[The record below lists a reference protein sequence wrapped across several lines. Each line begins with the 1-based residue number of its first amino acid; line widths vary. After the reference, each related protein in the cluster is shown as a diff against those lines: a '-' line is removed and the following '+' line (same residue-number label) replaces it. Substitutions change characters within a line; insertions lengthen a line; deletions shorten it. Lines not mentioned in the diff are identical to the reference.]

1 MSKFAGMAGG
11 QAMAALG
18 GVAVA
23 VVVGGA
29 LMVSGIVPDPRDATV
44 PGPGA
49 KDAARPA
56 VEAPEEDAER
66 ESAKAVEPESADPV
80 ERESV
85 KEPEPTPDLPEP
97 PEISLF
103 RLDPDGSAI
112 IAGRGAQGWRTVIT
126 LDGSDMTE
134 ASIDAKGEF
143 AEFVTIAPS
152 DAPRIVSLRMTRD
165 EDGETIE
172 ARQEVIVAPTPPEAK
187 ADETGTSDQ
196 VAALTPETN
205 PQEPLAEAEP
215 DEATD
220 TERAGSEAVEMQPL
234 DGQAES
240 APSPDAQ
247 PTEADREDTEV
258 AEDRPAD
265 EQVAEEQVAEEQ
277 VAEAPSEET
286 QPEDIAARD
295 AQEAPEAA
303 ATVDPANGTEP
314 SQATETAETEAE
326 EAAPS
331 ADTTEPDA
339 RGGQAVLLAGEDGV
353 EVLQPAAA
361 PQVLSRVALD
371 AITYDDAGEV
381 QLAGRGGEGAF
392 VRVYLDN
399 TPITTSRIAEDGR
412 WRTELPQVDT
422 GVYTLRI
429 DEVTETGTVASRLET
444 PFKREDEAVIA
455 ETEARAQADAETG
468 ATRVDVV
475 TVQPGFT
482 LWAISRERYG
492 KGILYVRVF
501 NANRDRIRD
510 PDLIYPGQVFSLP
523 E

>member
-11 QAMAALG
+11 QALAALG

-49 KDAARPA
+49 EDAARPA

-80 ERESV
+80 ERDSV
-85 KEPEPTPDLPEP
+85 REPEPTPDLPEP

-205 PQEPLAEAEP
+205 PQEPVSETEP
-215 DEATD
+215 DEATG
-220 TERAGSEAVEMQPL
+220 TEHSGSEAVEMQPL

-240 APSPDAQ
+240 APSPDVE

-258 AEDRPAD
+258 AEGRP
-265 EQVAEEQVAEEQ
+265 AEEQ

-286 QPEDIAARD
+286 QPEDIATRD
-295 AQEAPEAA
+295 AQETPEAA
-303 ATVDPANGTEP
+303 TAVDPANGTEP
-314 SQATETAETEAE
+314 SQATEIAETKAE
-326 EAAPS
+326 EAAPA

-429 DEVTETGTVASRLET
+429 DEVTDSGTVASRIET

-455 ETEARAQADAETG
+455 ETEARAQADTETG
-468 ATRVDVV
+468 TTRVDVV
-475 TVQPGFT
+475 TVQPGST